1 MKPRNREVNIFN
13 MSVLDLLTGALGAF
27 CFLTLALFPTYF
39 KSQGA
44 SSDAAAA
51 AEQHPKGAKAGLP
64 PFSIESFSTSNGDYP
79 CNGGGGV
86 RIAGVQAPHGRESWV
101 QLPLPGSGVR
111 DGYYGQVYLFM
122 FDPGEYTIS
131 VTAYGASSPCDLSFS
146 QVKPKNSKTILGWS
160 GKTPITGGSLSAHPV
175 ELKITADQLIAG
187 ILPK

>member
-1 MKPRNREVNIFN
+1 
-13 MSVLDLLTGALGAF
+13 
-27 CFLTLALFPTYF
+27 
-39 KSQGA
+39 
-44 SSDAAAA
+44 
-51 AEQHPKGAKAGLP
+51 
-64 PFSIESFSTSNGDYP
+64 
-79 CNGGGGV
+79 
-86 RIAGVQAPHGRESWV
+86 
-101 QLPLPGSGVR
+101 
-111 DGYYGQVYLFM
+111 M